1 MSGIDEGHPPR
12 KPAYGTFPT
21 VRRCDRRFPTCTH
34 GLSPHVRRRRSRSR
48 WRISSQRRA
57 STIRSD
63 KPFTRRLTRA
73 VSRMGGGLRSRSHR
87 LWSIGAVGGI
97 VIGLAMLIAGDSF
110 RGHELRLLGA
120 LITAEGLLCAV
131 VRFAGQE

>member
-1 MSGIDEGHPPR
+1 
-12 KPAYGTFPT
+12 
-21 VRRCDRRFPTCTH
+21 
-34 GLSPHVRRRRSRSR
+34 
-48 WRISSQRRA
+48 
-57 STIRSD
+57 
-63 KPFTRRLTRA
+63 
-73 VSRMGGGLRSRSHR
+73 MGGGLRSRSHR